1 MRLDYGLAAVAVA
14 HAVIEILDLHE
25 LAGSLQILD
34 DALAAF
40 FLDRPAYGPAS
51 TVMLPSSSMH
61 WMNSRPWRSPSVQS
75 LGSWQ
80 G

>member
-1 MRLDYGLAAVAVA
+1 MLHPVFGEDLGHFRHGSAGAGRELRGSNEPLFGHMRLDHGLAAVTVA

-40 FLDRPAYGPAS
+40 FLG
-51 TVMLPSSSMH
+51 
-61 WMNSRPWRSPSVQS
+61 
-75 LGSWQ
+75 
-80 G
+80 